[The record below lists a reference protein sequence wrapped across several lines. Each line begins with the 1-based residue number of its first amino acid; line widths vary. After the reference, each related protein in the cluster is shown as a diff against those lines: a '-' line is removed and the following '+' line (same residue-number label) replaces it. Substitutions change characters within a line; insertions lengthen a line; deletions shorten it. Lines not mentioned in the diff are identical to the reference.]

1 MNCKSNFLRDARLRV
16 VTSCW
21 LALILPW
28 RRSRL
33 SSLGSCNYD
42 DDCDDHG
49 GHELDY
55 DDRGDGD
62 DYSDDDADDDG
73 KIFAR
78 WKMETED
85 GEGPTAPPAEE
96 DDDGR
101 F

>member
-62 DYSDDDADDDG
+62 DYSDVHDDG
-73 KIFAR
+73 KISAR
-78 WKMETED
+78 WKVETED

>member
-1 MNCKSNFLRDARLRV
+1 MNCKSDFLRNARLRV

-21 LALILPW
+21 LVLILPW
-28 RRSRL
+28 RKSRL

-42 DDCDDHG
+42 DQDDHG
-49 GHELDY
+49 GHEHDY

-62 DYSDDDADDDG
+62 DYSDVHDDG
-73 KIFAR
+73 KISAR
-78 WKMETED
+78 LKVETED

>member
-1 MNCKSNFLRDARLRV
+1 MNYKSNFLRNARLRV

-21 LALILPW
+21 LELTLPW

-42 DDCDDHG
+42 DQDDHG
-49 GHELDY
+49 GHEHDY
-55 DDRGDGD
+55 DGRGDGD

-73 KIFAR
+73 KISGR

>member
-1 MNCKSNFLRDARLRV
+1 M
-16 VTSCW
+16 
-21 LALILPW
+21 LILPW

-42 DDCDDHG
+42 DQDDHG
-49 GHELDY
+49 DHVHDY

-62 DYSDDDADDDG
+62 DYSDDHDG
-73 KIFAR
+73 KISAR
-78 WKMETED
+78 WKVETED

>member
-1 MNCKSNFLRDARLRV
+1 MNCKSDFLRNARLRV

-42 DDCDDHG
+42 DQDDHG
-49 GHELDY
+49 GHEHDY
-55 DDRGDGD
+55 DGRGDDD
-62 DYSDDDADDDG
+62 DYSDDDADADG
-73 KIFAR
+73 KISGR
-78 WKMETED
+78 WKVETED